1 MREQINSN
9 PVVQAVVVGMLLLA
23 AVFFFMTTMGGGEE
37 SAESGAA
44 ATETPETAETS
55 AAATLA
61 PAEGVEGVGVT
72 APTVSPEALAASAP
86 PPPKVVTAAYEADR
100 TVVLLF
106 VRNAGIDDRLVK
118 DALGA
123 LTAFPDVATFV
134 VPAER
139 IARYSAITGGV
150 EVNRV
155 PALVV
160 LRPKSLTGSTP
171 TASVQYG
178 FQSPESVAQAVIDAG
193 YKGRTLDYHP

>member
-9 PVVQAVVVGMLLLA
+9 PVVQAAVIGVLLLG
-23 AVFFFMTTMGGGEE
+23 AVFFLMSSMGGGEE
-37 SAESGAA
+37 SAESGTA
-44 ATETPETAETS
+44 ATEGQETAAVPGAVPPT
-55 AAATLA
+55 
-61 PAEGVEGVGVT
+61 AEGVEGVSAP

-86 PPPKVVTAAYEADR
+86 PPPKVVTAAFEADR
-100 TVVLLF
+100 IVVLLF
-106 VRNAGIDDRLVK
+106 IRNPGIDDRLVK

-123 LTAFPDVATFV
+123 LTPFPDVATFV
-134 VPAER
+134 VPAKR

>member
-9 PVVQAVVVGMLLLA
+9 PVVQAAVIGVLLLG
-23 AVFFFMTTMGGGEE
+23 AVFFLMSSMGGGEE

-44 ATETPETAETS
+44 ATESPEAAE
-55 AAATLA
+55 ATGA
-61 PAEGVEGVGVT
+61 IPSAEGVEGVS
-72 APTVSPEALAASAP
+72 APVPSVPPGALAASAP
-86 PPPKVVTAAYEADR
+86 PPPKVVTAAFEADR

-118 DALGA
+118 NALGA
-123 LTAFPDVATFV
+123 LTPFPDVATFV
-134 VPAER
+134 VPAKQ
-139 IARYSAITGGV
+139 IARYSAITEGV

-160 LRPKSLTGSTP
+160 IRPKSLTGSTP

>member
-1 MREQINSN
+1 MR
-9 PVVQAVVVGMLLLA
+9 PR
-23 AVFFFMTTMGGGEE
+23 
-37 SAESGAA
+37 
-44 ATETPETAETS
+44 TS
-55 AAATLA
+55 RHCTRRC
-61 PAEGVEGVGVT
+61 PCRQGRHGHGRGSVEGVEGAAAP
-72 APTVSPEALAASAP
+72 APTIPPEALAASAP
-86 PPPKVVTAAYEADR
+86 PPPKVVTAAFEADR

-123 LTAFPDVATFV
+123 LTPFPDVATFV
-134 VPAER
+134 IQAKR

-160 LRPKSLTGSTP
+160 IRPKSLAGSTP

>member
-9 PVVQAVVVGMLLLA
+9 PVVQAAVIGVLLLGT
-23 AVFFFMTTMGGGEE
+23 VFFLMSMGGGEE
-37 SAESGAA
+37 SAESGTA
-44 ATETPETAETS
+44 ATEAQATAEAPGAIPS
-55 AAATLA
+55 AS
-61 PAEGVEGVGVT
+61 AEGIEGAGVT

-86 PPPKVVTAAYEADR
+86 PPPKDVTAAYDADR

-118 DALGA
+118 DALGG
-123 LTAFPDVATFV
+123 LSPFPDVATFV
-134 VPAER
+134 VPAQR

-160 LRPKSLTGSTP
+160 IRPKSLTGSTP